1 MNTSS
6 SGLFRLS
13 VRNRLIVGFATVSL
27 FLVVAV
33 ATTLVKVSSVA
44 NRTDQIVDLRVPT
57 AEASSS
63 MVNNINSSLAS
74 LRGWMLTGNETFKQQ
89 RAGVWRNIDSDRAK
103 MDKLAATWTNPDNV
117 RNWNEF
123 KSVLEEFRS
132 VQADVERIANSPE
145 ETPAT
150 LMLVTEAAPRAAII
164 VGSITRMIDL
174 EAEERATA
182 DRKAL
187 LGMMADVRGTMGLSL
202 ANIRAYLLTGDAK
215 FRSEFD
221 TLWAKNE
228 RRFAD
233 LGKQAHLMTSEQRTA
248 FDALSAARTE
258 FAPLPPRMFDIRGSK
273 QWNMANYTLVQEAAP
288 RAGKLLTILVGD
300 LRSDGTRA
308 GGMVA
313 NQRNLLNT
321 DADEMRAEIGVLTK
335 IEWALLLGGIVFAS
349 AITFFIV
356 RALVKPINALTG
368 TMQALAGGDNSV
380 DVPATERSDELGE
393 MASTV
398 LVFKENAIEV
408 ERLKE
413 EQEKAEQAAAEEKK
427 KTMDDMADSFE
438 ATVLGVVE
446 RVAASSVEMQSVA
459 AQVSGAAQISENE
472 AVAVASAAEQTA
484 TNVQTIAA
492 ATEEMT
498 STIGEISQQ
507 VSQASQLTSNAT
519 QQVATAD
526 QQIRTLVDKVE
537 RVGEVVGLISDIA
550 DQTNLLALNATIEAA
565 RAGDA
570 GKGFAVVASEVKSLA
585 DQTNKATDEIAGL
598 ISGVQSATRESATA
612 IEEIGGSV
620 RNVNEVTTGIAS
632 AVEEQNAA
640 TQEISRNIQEAA
652 SGTQSVTETIV
663 TVSEAATE
671 TGTAAVKVVD
681 GADELKSDS
690 EVLKTEVQGFLQN
703 VRAS

>member
-13 VRNRLIVGFATVSL
+13 VRNRLIVSFATVSL

-44 NRTDQIVDLRVPT
+44 KRTDKIVDLRVPT

-103 MDKLAATWTNPDNV
+103 MDKLAATWTNSDNV
-117 RNWNEF
+117 RNWSEF

-132 VQADVERIANSPE
+132 AQADVERIANSPE

-215 FRSEFD
+215 FRSVFD

-233 LGKQAHLMTSEQRTA
+233 LGKQVHLMTPQQRTA

-273 QWNMANYTLVQEAAP
+273 QWNMANYTLVQKAAP

-335 IEWALLLGGIVFAS
+335 IEWILLFGGIVFAL
-349 AITFFIV
+349 AITFFTV

-368 TMQALAGGDNSV
+368 TMQALAEGDNSV

-393 MASTV
+393 MAATV

-413 EQEKAEQAAAEEKK
+413 EQDKAEQAAAEEKK
-427 KTMDDMADSFE
+427 KAMDDMANSFE

-484 TNVQTIAA
+484 TNVQTVAA

-526 QQIRTLVDKVE
+526 QQIRTLVDNVE

-652 SGTQSVTETIV
+652 SATQSVTEAIV
-663 TVSEAATE
+663 TVSGAAAE

-690 EVLKTEVQGFLQN
+690 EVLKTEVLGFLQN